1 MKMINFKTIIFS
13 LVLLN
18 SCNSKSIKAKKD
30 DGDILK
36 LYHIEVRYENM
47 YTTSFYSINCDSFE
61 ATFNRY
67 SSKILNQNE
76 MNEFSYHFD
85 ETLKNNF
92 KSKSIDTRIRLLGF
106 SKNNSN
112 ILNLCFDLG
121 SMKYGED
128 IYQISDEFREYLLK
142 LTETEI

>member
-1 MKMINFKTIIFS
+1 MKMINFKTIILS

-18 SCNSKSIKAKKD
+18 SCDSKSIKTKKD

-36 LYHIEVRYENM
+36 LYRIEVRYENM

-61 ATFNRY
+61 ATFSRY

-92 KSKSIDTRIRLLGF
+92 KSKRIDTRVRLLGF

-128 IYQISDEFREYLLK
+128 IYQISEEFTEFLLK
-142 LTETEI
+142 LTETKI